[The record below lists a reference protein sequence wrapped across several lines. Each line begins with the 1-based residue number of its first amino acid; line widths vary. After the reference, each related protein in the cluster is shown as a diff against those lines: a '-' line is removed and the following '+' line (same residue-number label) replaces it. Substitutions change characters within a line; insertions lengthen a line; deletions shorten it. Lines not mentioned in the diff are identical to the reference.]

1 MSGNILVALG
11 IFVFVIIDIIICLLI
26 NYVPKMIRERAK
38 EKRIQK
44 NMIDMKVDEFL
55 AKKGEKNKNW
65 KSKIIKRK

>member
-11 IFVFVIIDIIICLLI
+11 FIVFVIIDIIICLLI

-38 EKRIQK
+38 ERRIQK

-55 AKKGEKNKNW
+55 AKKGEKNEK
-65 KSKIIKRK
+65 

>member
-11 IFVFVIIDIIICLLI
+11 FIVFVIIDIIICLLI

-38 EKRIQK
+38 ERRIQK

-55 AKKGEKNKNW
+55 AKKGEKNK
-65 KSKIIKRK
+65 K